1 MAHSISTQAG
11 ISGTALD
18 PDIERFMARIAQSY
32 ASQRPIADCTPA
44 EARAV
49 AEFVRAPWTAGGPE
63 MARTF
68 EVKVPTPHGEVR
80 VRLHDPC
87 PSTQPKPV
95 LVYAH
100 GGGWVMFSLDTHD
113 RLMREYASRAGVI
126 VAGVDY
132 ALSPEARF
140 PVALEQIAAAI
151 VWIRAHAHELGADPD
166 RIAAGGD
173 SAGANMALASAVML
187 RDRGETGLLKALHL
201 HYGAFDNV
209 IAPEW
214 ESRFGGPDSMLTSA
228 EMDRFW
234 ENYLRGPADAGNP
247 LAVPAKAA
255 LEGLPPAFLTIP
267 ECDVLTGQSLELA
280 RRMEASGVRVRA
292 QIYKGATHSF
302 LEAVEIS
309 PLAAKALQDGADW
322 LKAELTAG
330 LAQSRQ

>member
-1 MAHSISTQAG
+1 MAHIISTQV
-11 ISGTALD
+11 SKSRTALD
-18 PDIERFMARIAQSY
+18 PDIERFVERIAQSY
-32 ASQRPIADCTPA
+32 AGQRPIADCNPA

-49 AEFVRAPWTAGGPE
+49 AEIVRAPWAAGGPE

-68 EVKVPTPHGEVR
+68 EVNIPTPHGDVR
-80 VRLHDPC
+80 IRLHDPSQ
-87 PSTQPKPV
+87 STHPKPV
-95 LVYAH
+95 LIYTH

-113 RLMREYASRAGVI
+113 RLMREYAGRAGVI

-151 VWIRAHAHELGADPD
+151 VWFHAHAHEVGADPE

-173 SAGANMALASAVML
+173 SAGANMALAAAVML
-187 RDRGETGLLKALHL
+187 RDQGDASLLKALHL
-201 HYGAFDNV
+201 HYGAFDTV
-209 IAPEW
+209 IEPEW
-214 ESRFGGPDSMLTSA
+214 ENQFGGPGSMLSSA
-228 EMDRFW
+228 EMDGFW
-234 ENYLRGPADAGNP
+234 ESYLLRPADAMNP

-255 LEGLPPAFLTIP
+255 LGNLPPAFFTIP

-292 QIYKGATHSF
+292 EIYKGATHSF

-309 PLAAKALQDGADW
+309 PLADKAIQDGADW
-322 LKAELTAG
+322 LRAELKPG
-330 LAQSRQ
+330 LAQSRR